1 MFRVT
6 DLKVLS
12 VATDDLDASVETF
25 RKNFGFPVTRSTTS
39 SSGRTPSVSLGIG
52 AAEIEMVA
60 SAGEGSTV
68 ARFLAERG
76 PGLHQ
81 LILEVDDLKAAEA
94 ELSARG
100 IDVRLETGVDGRP
113 AGFLSAVQ
121 THGVR
126 IALVG
131 R

>member
-1 MFRVT
+1 VFRVT

-12 VATDDLDASVETF
+12 IATDELDASVQAF
-25 RKNFGFPVTRSTTS
+25 RKNFGFLETRTAKSSSDQTRS
-39 SSGRTPSVSLGIG
+39 VALGVG
-52 AAEIEMVA
+52 NAEIEMVTPTE
-60 SAGEGSTV
+60 EGSPV

-81 LILEVDDLKAAEA
+81 LVLEVDDLKAAEA

-100 IDVRLETGVDGRP
+100 IDVSVETGADGRS
-113 AGFLSAVQ
+113 AGLLSTAQ

>member
-1 MFRVT
+1 VT

-12 VATDDLDASVETF
+12 IATDELEASVETF
-25 RKNFGFPVTRSTTS
+25 RKNFGFPVTHS
-39 SSGRTPSVSLGIG
+39 SASGVEHVSSALLGIG
-52 AAEIEMVA
+52 GAQIEMTTA
-60 SAGEGSTV
+60 AGEGSPV

-81 LILEVDDLKAAEA
+81 LVLEVDDLEAAAAE
-94 ELSARG
+94 LTARD
-100 IDVRLETGVDGRP
+100 IEVSIETRPDGRR
-113 AGFLSAVQ
+113 AGFLSAAQ

-126 IALVG
+126 IVLVG

>member
-1 MFRVT
+1 MT
-6 DLKVLS
+6 DLKVVS
-12 VATDDLDASVETF
+12 IATDDLDASVKTF
-25 RKNFGFPVTRSTTS
+25 RKNFGFPVTRSTTGPGMTRS
-39 SSGRTPSVSLGIG
+39 ISLGIG
-52 AAEIEMVA
+52 AAEIEMATPAGDGSPLA
-60 SAGEGSTV
+60 S
-68 ARFLAERG
+68 FLAERG

-81 LILEVDDLKAAEA
+81 LVLEVDDLDAARA

-100 IDVRLETGVDGRP
+100 IEVSVRPAADGRV
-113 AGFLSAVQ
+113 GLLSAAQ

>member
-1 MFRVT
+1 VT

-12 VATDDLDASVETF
+12 IATDEVDASVEAF
-25 RKNFGFPVTRSTTS
+25 RKNFGFPVTRSS
-39 SSGRTPSVSLGIG
+39 AGGAEHGRSVSLGIG
-52 AAEIEMVA
+52 GAQIEMTAAAV
-60 SAGEGSTV
+60 EGSPV

-81 LILEVDDLKAAEA
+81 LVLEVDDLEAAAAELTA
-94 ELSARG
+94 RGVEVAIKARPDGTPAGSLSA
-100 IDVRLETGVDGRP
+100 
-113 AGFLSAVQ
+113 AQ

-126 IALVG
+126 IVLVG

>member
-6 DLKVLS
+6 DLKIVS
-12 VATDDLDASVETF
+12 VATPDLDGSVATF
-25 RKNFGFPVTRSTTS
+25 RKNFGFPVSRTSETANAKTRSTFLS
-39 SSGRTPSVSLGIG
+39 IG
-52 AAEIEMVA
+52 AAEIEVA
-60 SAGEGSTV
+60 TPSGEGSPL
-68 ARFLAERG
+68 ASFIAERG

-81 LILEVDDLKAAEA
+81 LVLEVDDLETARVDLA
-94 ELSARG
+94 ARG
-100 IDVRLETGVDGRP
+100 LEITVKQGPDGKP
-113 AGFLSAVQ
+113 AGFLSSSQ

>member
-1 MFRVT
+1 VFRVT

-12 VATDDLDASVETF
+12 IATDELDASVETF
-25 RKNFGFPVTRSTTS
+25 RKNFGFPVARTAKS
-39 SSGRTPSVSLGIG
+39 SSSQTRSVSLGIG
-52 AAEIEMVA
+52 SAEIEMVA
-60 SAGEGSTV
+60 PTGEGSPV

-81 LILEVDDLKAAEA
+81 LVLEVDDLKAAEA

-100 IDVRLETGVDGRP
+100 IDVSVETGADGTS
-113 AGFLSAVQ
+113 AEVLSTAQ